1 MKTLKILAVVLLL
14 GLIGVGKNANAQQ
27 DAAYSMYMFNGLY
40 LNPAYAGSKE
50 FVSVR
55 AIYRHQWTGFEGAP
69 RTASFAIHTPFKQ
82 NQYAA
87 GLWFTTDHLGVTD
100 MNSIYGSFA
109 YRFQL
114 PKGIKLSLG
123 LQAGVTVYNSNLPEA
138 TIIDPADQ
146 TFAVARKLGVPN
158 FGFGIYA
165 YNKRWYA
172 GFSIPHLINS
182 SLNEKLHNAAT
193 EPVARQWK
201 HYLLTAGVVIGKEE
215 SVVKFKPSFLYKAVK
230 NTPPSIDLNFAF
242 LFIDR
247 LWLAAGYRIGGDADK
262 PVGESIIGMVEFKVT
277 PQLNIGYAYDA
288 NLTALSNFNSGTHE
302 IMVGYDFGFERKR
315 FVTPRYVRYF

>member
-1 MKTLKILAVVLLL
+1 MLFSMGEK
-14 GLIGVGKNANAQQ
+14 ANAQQ

-50 FVSVR
+50 CISMR
-55 AIYRHQWTGFEGAP
+55 GIYRHQWTGFNGAP
-69 RTASFAIHTPFKQ
+69 RTASFSIHTPFKQ

-100 MNSIYGSFA
+100 INSIYGSFA
-109 YRFQL
+109 YRLQL
-114 PKGIKLSLG
+114 PKNIKLAFG
-123 LQAGVTVYNSNLPEA
+123 VQAGVTVYNSDLTEA
-138 TIIDPADQ
+138 ELTDLNDQ
-146 TFAVARKLGVPN
+146 TFAVDRKIGIPN
-158 FGFGIYA
+158 FGFGVYA

-172 GFSIPHLINS
+172 GFSIPHLINA
-182 SLNEKLHNAAT
+182 SLSEKLWNAAT

-215 SVVKFKPSFLYKAVK
+215 STVKFKPSFLYKGVK
-230 NTPPSIDLNFAF
+230 GAPPSIDLNMAF

-262 PVGESIIGMVEFKVT
+262 PVGESIIGMIEFKVT

-288 NLTALSNFNSGTHE
+288 NLTQLKNFNSGTHE